1 MNVCVFCSAAE
12 VDKKYARPAAEF
24 GALLAKAGHTLVW
37 GGSDRGLMKIV
48 ADAVDENGGKI
59 VGISFELLKHRAREK
74 AAEMI
79 VEKDLSTRK
88 ATMLAR
94 TDVFVALVGGIG
106 TLDELG
112 EILALKTHEI
122 HHKPIILLDTDHFYE
137 AFKAQLRRMQDER
150 FLHKPLEELMYFAD
164 TPQDAMRYIEN
175 HVIH

>member
-1 MNVCVFCSAAE
+1 
-12 VDKKYARPAAEF
+12 
-24 GALLAKAGHTLVW
+24 
-37 GGSDRGLMKIV
+37 
-48 ADAVDENGGKI
+48 
-59 VGISFELLKHRAREK
+59 
-74 AAEMI
+74 
-79 VEKDLSTRK
+79 
-88 ATMLAR
+88 MLAR